1 MPRFEPRLDVLPPA
15 QRRLWSELSE
25 VPDHFVLYGGTAIAL
40 HLGHRQSVDFDFFG
54 TGDFDP
60 DVLLRAL
67 SFLEGG
73 EVMQREAGTLTCL
86 VDRGGPVQVSFFA
99 VPGLRRVESPRLAAD
114 INLKVASLVDL
125 AGTKASVIQKRAEVR
140 DYIDM
145 AALIG
150 LGIGLPLALA
160 AAQAIYG
167 PLFNPQITLKALSY
181 YGDGDLATLP
191 LALQHQLQDAA
202 KDVDLDALPRLEA
215 L

>member
-1 MPRFEPRLDVLPPA
+1 MLPFEPRLDVLPAA

-40 HLGHRQSVDFDFFG
+40 HLGHRQSVDFDLFS
-54 TGDFDP
+54 TRDFDP
-60 DVLLRAL
+60 DLLLRSL
-67 SFLEGG
+67 RFLEGG

-99 VPGLRRVESPRLAAD
+99 VPALRRIEPPRVAGD
-114 INLKVASLVDL
+114 INLHVASLVDL

-145 AALIG
+145 AALISH
-150 LGIGLPLALA
+150 GIGLPLALA

-167 PLFNPQITLKALSY
+167 ALFNPQITLKALSY
-181 YGDGDLATLP
+181 YGDGDLAMLP
-191 LALQHQLQDAA
+191 VALKYQLQDAA
-202 KDVDLDALPRLEA
+202 KDVDLDALPRLRA